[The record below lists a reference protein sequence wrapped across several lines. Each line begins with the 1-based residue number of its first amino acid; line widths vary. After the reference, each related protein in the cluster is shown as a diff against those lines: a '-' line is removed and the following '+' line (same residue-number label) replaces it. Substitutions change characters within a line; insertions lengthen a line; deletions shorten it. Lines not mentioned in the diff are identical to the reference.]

1 MDGSIDRRLNSP
13 STTGEFHFSSFLK
26 KKERNNYSTS
36 SSSKTRESIVKLHRY
51 HSPPDNPYLPFPL
64 SRRNSIK
71 PNLFPYLA
79 VYPPLCFYY
88 FLMRPRS
95 TIALQERER
104 NSASVATFREREEE
118 EKDDDDPLS
127 ELKEARNRKRL
138 GQKSRS
144 RGSRGRISRKA
155 SPFAASIPRREEEEE
170 EEEFLVNLRV

>member
-1 MDGSIDRRLNSP
+1 
-13 STTGEFHFSSFLK
+13 
-26 KKERNNYSTS
+26 
-36 SSSKTRESIVKLHRY
+36 
-51 HSPPDNPYLPFPL
+51 
-64 SRRNSIK
+64 
-71 PNLFPYLA
+71 
-79 VYPPLCFYY
+79 
-88 FLMRPRS
+88 MRPRS

-118 EKDDDDPLS
+118 EDDDDPLS

-170 EEEFLVNLRV
+170 EEEKEEFLVNLRV